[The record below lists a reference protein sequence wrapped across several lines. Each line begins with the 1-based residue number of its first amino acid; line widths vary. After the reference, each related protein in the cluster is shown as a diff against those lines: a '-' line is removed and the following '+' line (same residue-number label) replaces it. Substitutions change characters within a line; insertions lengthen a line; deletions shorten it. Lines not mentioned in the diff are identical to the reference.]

1 MSNLTEK
8 EKKEIAR
15 NKRSDIK
22 NQTAGFPWGLKVN
35 MAKKMGKAHDPLKYS
50 KEIEKL
56 RAKPDHT
63 RKGYKPDKGSFI
75 DRLEAHKR
83 EAASFDN
90 GTWKPSKKGESFIDA
105 LERHKSQREFY

>member
-1 MSNLTEK
+1 MSPIGGHDVVEK
-8 EKKEIAR
+8 EK
-15 NKRSDIK
+15 
-22 NQTAGFPWGLKVN
+22 G
-35 MAKKMGKAHDPLKYS
+35 KKMFDVKTGKKVYIKEKMSKKMPHNPLKYS

-90 GTWKPSKKGESFIDA
+90 GTWKPSKKGESFINA